1 VKETSN
7 FGPMSANDDDASNE
21 GTILF
26 QDKIGNAQFKFV
38 AYPSN
43 LTKPFLFIPNISE
56 LNERTKKIL
65 TGLNFSEENP
75 IQEMSDIIDIIVKH
89 FSSSPSPISA
99 DKYNIFSCPVLQTHS

>member
-1 VKETSN
+1 
-7 FGPMSANDDDASNE
+7 MSNDDETSNE

-65 TGLNFSEENP
+65 TGLRFSEENP
-75 IQEMSDIIDIIVKH
+75 IQEMSDIINIIVEH
-89 FSSSPSPISA
+89 FSSSSSPISA
-99 DKYNIFSCPVLQTHS
+99 DKYIILLYSVSHMHS